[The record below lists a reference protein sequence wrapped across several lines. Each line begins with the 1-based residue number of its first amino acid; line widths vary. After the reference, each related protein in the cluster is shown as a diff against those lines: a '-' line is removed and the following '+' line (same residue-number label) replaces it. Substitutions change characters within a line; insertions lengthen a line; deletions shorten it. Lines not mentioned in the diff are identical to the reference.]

1 MMNKRFKPI
10 LLTTTICLILS
21 ACGSDSDSDTVAIE
35 PTTPTTPTENQSPQA
50 FPDLATVTQGETIT
64 VDVLDND
71 TDPEND
77 TLSIISAEGL
87 VISGDIISYTAPMDE
102 VGDKT
107 FNYTISDGSLEASST
122 ITITI
127 LDKADENAVISRG
140 EYAGAETCA
149 TCHQDKYNDW
159 KGSRHATMLRKLYM
173 DGNTITA
180 PWGTETEPLT
190 FTDSGKHQY
199 TSFMKDEKY
208 WVTIHD
214 AVDSS
219 NDLSFQIDAVGYKAT
234 QMFLSWDEA
243 NQNYI
248 TMPFIYWDWEAS
260 NPKEPSP
267 DNQWTPLTSGI
278 FFFNSDGSLFT
289 GDKLELSK
297 RAFGFTNLCIECH
310 TTGYEVTSWEI
321 KDTVFGNRVI
331 PIDNTSKTVEFG
343 IACEKCHG
351 PGAEHA
357 RTMSPD
363 DIIQP
368 TKDLTGDQAGDECNV
383 CHIAPISLNSPAAI
397 QKGYGYKFNA
407 DNPLGHG
414 MFPNPGD
421 NIDEF
426 QGSSS
431 DNVSYWPGTT
441 IRRHIRTHGLE
452 LAESKH
458 GKYGMSCVTCHD
470 PHSQEIKFGGEDD
483 TDLLCISCHAEKDS
497 SAHKL
502 TSHTLADVKCAD
514 CHMPWNKHAG
524 GRGHRYDGRSHSW
537 DLLTPTDSLKGFD
550 ELRPY
555 TEAGADPDA
564 QLTKDWESIQAIKEL
579 CYDNFNYPINVVG
592 CVKFDIMPNACSS
605 CHTDDFPTPGVF
617 TDEEREK
624 LVAGEKRLEAFKLL
638 SDINSDS
645 DSDSA
650 SDGDKKD

>member
-1 MMNKRFKPI
+1 MNKKIKPI

-21 ACGSDSDSDTVAIE
+21 ACGSDNNDDEAIVIE
-35 PTTPTTPTENQSPQA
+35 PTTPTTPTTNQSPQA
-50 FPDLATVTQGETIT
+50 FPDIATVTQGETIT
-64 VDVLDND
+64 IDALAND

-77 TLSIISAEGL
+77 TLTITSAEGL
-87 VISGDIISYTAPMDE
+87 IISGNMISYTAPIDE
-102 VGDKT
+102 VGEKV
-107 FNYTISDGSLEASST
+107 FNYTISDSALASSST

-127 LDKADENAVISRG
+127 LDKADENVAISRG
-140 EYAGAETCA
+140 EYTGAETCA
-149 TCHQDKYNDW
+149 TCHQQKYDDW
-159 KGSRHATMLRKLYM
+159 EASRHASMLRKLYV

-180 PWGTETEPLT
+180 PWGTEEEPFT
-190 FTDSGKHQY
+190 FTDSGNHQY
-199 TSFMKDEKY
+199 TSYMKGEKY
-208 WVTIHD
+208 WVTLHD

-219 NDLSFQIDAVGYKAT
+219 NDLDFQIDVVGYKTT

-248 TMPFIYWDWEAS
+248 TMPFIYWDWEDS

-267 DNQWTPLTSGI
+267 ENQWTPLTSGI

-297 RAFGFTNLCIECH
+297 RAFGYTNLCIECH

-321 KDTVFGNRVI
+321 KDTAFGNRVI

-357 RTMSPD
+357 RTMNPD

-368 TKDLTGDQAGDECNV
+368 TKDLTGEQAGDECNV
-383 CHIAPISLNSPAAI
+383 CHIAPVSLNSPAAI

-421 NIDEF
+421 NLDEF

-441 IRRHIRTHGLE
+441 IRRHIRTHALE
-452 LAESKH
+452 LEESKH

-470 PHSQEIKFGGEDD
+470 PHSQKLKFNGDD
-483 TDLLCISCHAEKDS
+483 DSDTLCVSCHAEKDS
-497 SAHKL
+497 DDHKL
-502 TSHTLADVKCAD
+502 ASHNLADVKCAD
-514 CHMPWNKHAG
+514 CHMPWMKHAG
-524 GRGHRYDGRSHSW
+524 GRGHRYDGTSHSW

-564 QLTKDWESIQAIKEL
+564 QLTKDWESIQAIKDL

-605 CHTDDFPTPGVF
+605 CHTDEFPTPGVF
-617 TDEEREK
+617 TDEERAK
-624 LVAGEKRLEAFKLL
+624 LIEGEKRLEAFKIL
-638 SDINSDS
+638 SDIND
-645 DSDSA
+645 
-650 SDGDKKD
+650 

>member
-1 MMNKRFKPI
+1 MNKKIKPM

-21 ACGSDSDSDTVAIE
+21 ACGSDNNNDTTVIE
-35 PTTPTTPTENQSPQA
+35 PTVPTTPTTPTTNQSPQA
-50 FPDLATVTQGETIT
+50 YPDIATVTQGETIT
-64 VDVLDND
+64 IDALAND

-77 TLSIISAEGL
+77 TLSITSAEGL
-87 VISGDIISYTAPMDE
+87 IIDGNIISYTAPIDE
-102 VGDKT
+102 VGDKV
-107 FNYTISDGSLEASST
+107 FNYTISDSALESSST

-127 LDKADENAVISRG
+127 LDKADENVAISRG

-149 TCHQDKYNDW
+149 TCHQQKYDDW
-159 KGSRHATMLRKLYM
+159 EESRHASMLRKLYS

-180 PWGTETEPLT
+180 PWGTEDEPFT
-190 FTDSGKHQY
+190 FTDSGNHKY
-199 TSFMKDEKY
+199 TSYMKGDKY
-208 WVTIHD
+208 WVTLHD
-214 AVDSS
+214 AIDSS
-219 NDLSFQIDAVGYKAT
+219 NDLDFQIDVVGYKTT

-248 TMPFIYWDWEAS
+248 TMPFIYWDWEDS
-260 NPKEPSP
+260 NPKQPSP
-267 DNQWTPLTSGI
+267 ENQWTPLTSGI

-297 RAFGFTNLCIECH
+297 RAFGYTNLCIECH

-321 KDTVFGNRVI
+321 KDTAFGNRVI

-368 TKDLTGDQAGDECNV
+368 TKDLTGEQAGDECNV

-421 NIDEF
+421 NLDEF

-441 IRRHIRTHGLE
+441 IRRHIRTHALE
-452 LAESKH
+452 LEESKH
-458 GKYGMSCVTCHD
+458 GEYGMSCVTCHD
-470 PHSQEIKFGGEDD
+470 PHSQKLKFNGDEDSD
-483 TDLLCISCHAEKDS
+483 ALCISCHAEKDS
-497 SAHKL
+497 DDHKL
-502 TSHTLADVKCAD
+502 ASHNQVDVKCAD
-514 CHMPWNKHAG
+514 CHMPWMKHAG
-524 GRGHRYDGRSHSW
+524 GRGHRYDGTSHSW

-555 TEAGADPDA
+555 TEVGADPDA
-564 QLTKDWESIQAIKEL
+564 QLTKDWESIQAIKDL

-605 CHTDDFPTPGVF
+605 CHTDEFPTPGVF
-617 TDEEREK
+617 TDEERAK
-624 LVAGEKRLEAFKLL
+624 LVEGEKRLEAFKIL
-638 SDINSDS
+638 SDIND
-645 DSDSA
+645 
-650 SDGDKKD
+650 